1 MLLYKVT
8 IITRNVRIQRQVKS
22 LFVAMR
28 HIILLRYSQSEC
40 APPKVIQLVIY
51 HASFLEWHIFYWVL
65 MLCAAVL
72 TETHY
77 RTSTLMQGSLKV
89 PWLVNTQLLD
99 RYEELV
105 KTIYCEPG
113 DTQILGCIFGDE
125 MSLLSQPSGV
135 SVANTQANKS
145 KSKEVASKRKWKT
158 LDIRDMLRQP
168 ATNNQQ
174 SGPTTNKVIVIDLI
188 DAD

>member
-1 MLLYKVT
+1 M
-8 IITRNVRIQRQVKS
+8 
-22 LFVAMR
+22 
-28 HIILLRYSQSEC
+28 
-40 APPKVIQLVIY
+40 
-51 HASFLEWHIFYWVL
+51 
-65 MLCAAVL
+65 
-72 TETHY
+72 
-77 RTSTLMQGSLKV
+77 
-89 PWLVNTQLLD
+89 
-99 RYEELV
+99 

-113 DTQILGCIFGDE
+113 DAQILGCIFGDE

-145 KSKEVASKRKWKT
+145 KSKEAASKRKWKT